1 MLATREVKFDLS
13 TVTTLWN
20 AILTTVYKE
29 SSTYNENVRER
40 RGTFLK
46 KLFPSNAYY
55 ALKVSQLQTSVYVR
69 DKLLPRIAA
78 QQFLDVS
85 RFVFTVF
92 QEIENFVQRLLLT
105 KELLGTRALNFVHE
119 FLENG
124 RNNRR
129 LIQGDLSERN

>member
-1 MLATREVKFDLS
+1 MGG
-13 TVTTLWN
+13 
-20 AILTTVYKE
+20 
-29 SSTYNENVRER
+29 
-40 RGTFLK
+40 GTFLK

-55 ALKVSQLQTSVYVR
+55 AFKVSQLQTSVYVR

-92 QEIENFVQRLLLT
+92 EEIENFVQRLLLT

-124 RNNRR
+124 RKQQA
-129 LIQGDLSERN
+129 LIHGDLSERN